1 MPEQLNSIV
10 AQQRLPDELIFA
22 DDGSIDESLEIAEFY
37 KSEFEELGLDY
48 LVYSSPENRG
58 ICAIAN
64 HAASL
69 ANHQLIHGIGS
80 ADRLNPDFFLKQH
93 KAFELYPEAGLAFS
107 DPLHFADSGGTNPN
121 SFNIQADFKYF
132 SPQESVDLLKNGL
145 FISGF
150 TTVFKKELWDKF
162 GGLQEKFA
170 HHSDWLLCLRC
181 ILAAGCVYIK
191 GPIAGTRWRE
201 TGYAE
206 KGVNNFT
213 KQKPV
218 LDEIAEVCKI
228 DMQLR
233 DFIVA
238 SNSIRW
244 LGPHQ
249 NYLKERL

>member
-1 MPEQLNSIV
+1 MV
-10 AQQRLPDELIFA
+10 CGTR
-22 DDGSIDESLEIAEFY
+22 
-37 KSEFEELGLDY
+37 
-48 LVYSSPENRG
+48 ENRG
-58 ICAIAN
+58 ICAVAN

-69 ANHQLIHGIGS
+69 AKYPLIHGIGS
-80 ADRLNPDFFLKQH
+80 ADRLNPDFYLKQAQ
-93 KAFELYPEAGLAFS
+93 AFERFPNAGLAFS
-107 DPLHFADSGGTNPN
+107 DPLHFADSGGVNAN
-121 SFNIQADFKYF
+121 SFNIQEEFKFF
-132 SPQESVDLLKNGL
+132 SPEESIELLRNNL

-150 TTVFKKELWDKF
+150 TTIYQKSLWDKF

-170 HHSDWLLCLRC
+170 HHSDWILSLRC
-181 ILAAGCVYIK
+181 ILAAGCVYVR
-191 GPIAGTRWRE
+191 GPIAGTRWRD

-206 KGVNNFT
+206 KGVRDFT

-218 LDEIAEVCKI
+218 LDEIAELCKI

-249 NYLKERL
+249 NYLREKL